1 MEQVGCMNGRWNI
14 CSVKASHRRPVPVSL
29 HTKSCTFPQSRPVS
43 VCLHT
48 KSCTFPQSRPV
59 SVCLHIVL
67 HLSPVKARVSMSSH
81 QVLHL
86 SPVKAR
92 VSMSSHRLAPFPSQ
106 GPCQYVFTSSCT
118 FPQSRPVSVCLHIV
132 LHLSPVKA
140 RVSMSSH
147 RLAPFP
153 SQGPCQYV
161 FTPSL
166 APFPNLAIHGA
177 SKLIKALHSSLL
189 CFKSGCRTHTCY
201 WDDTLFVS
209 FSGGGRSF
217 GSDASFICFTERLVH
232 TFCVRNAFSLFIINC
247 VKTLV
252 SFYPFLLTEREQ

>member
-1 MEQVGCMNGRWNI
+1 MNGRWNI
-14 CSVKASHRRPVPVSL
+14 CSVKASHR
-29 HTKSCTFPQSRPVS
+29 RPVS

-59 SVCLHIVL
+59 SVCLHTKSCTVPQ
-67 HLSPVKARVSMSSH
+67 SRPVPVSSH
-81 QVLHL
+81 QVLHR
-86 SPVKAR
+86 SPVKAC
-92 VSMSSHRLAPFPSQ
+92 VS
-106 GPCQYVFTSSCT
+106 VFTPS
-118 FPQSRPVSVCLHIV
+118 
-132 LHLSPVKA
+132 
-140 RVSMSSH
+140 
-147 RLAPFP
+147 LAPFP

-166 APFPNLAIHGA
+166 APFPSQGPCQYVFTPSPAPFPNLAIHGA

-189 CFKSGCRTHTCY
+189 CFKSGCRTHMCY
-201 WDDTLFVS
+201 WDDTLSLFVS

-217 GSDASFICFTERLVH
+217 GSDASFICFTKRLVH